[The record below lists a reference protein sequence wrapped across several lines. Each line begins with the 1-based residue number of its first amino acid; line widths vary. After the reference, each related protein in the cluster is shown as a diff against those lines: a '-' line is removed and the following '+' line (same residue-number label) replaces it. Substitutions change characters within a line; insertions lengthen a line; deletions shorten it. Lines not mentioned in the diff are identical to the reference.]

1 MPSESHQ
8 PTQNDTIVWGFQTL
22 VLRSMLVYWCCQ

>member
-8 PTQNDTIVWGFQTL
+8 PTQNDIVAWGFRTL
-22 VLRSMLVYWCCQ
+22 VLISMLVYWRCQ